1 MMLSDTLPKHELVSV
16 PLFSEL
22 NDTLSTMALDASAA
36 TPVLPEELTFTRKSL
51 VQVIV
56 YVVLF
61 VAAAAGNVPVF
72 VSLLGKR
79 ARKSRIKL
87 MMMHLAVADLIVT
100 FVMIPLEVAWRL
112 TVCWVAGNAMCKIM
126 QILRAFGPYLSSMV
140 LVCISADRYFAVLHP
155 LRVHDARR
163 RGKFMLAAAWYI
175 SLACSLPQALIF
187 RVMEHP
193 EVPGFWQCVTFSS
206 FPSPLHETLYNL
218 FCLLVLYGIPLGA
231 IILAYGRILC
241 EMHRQAKDSRAQEP
255 GVADAAP
262 CARLRLRCSDMRRM
276 QRAQYRTLR
285 LTVVIVLAF
294 FLCWTPYVVMVLWYQ
309 LDAESAKH
317 VDDYLQSS
325 LFMFAVSNSCVNP
338 LVYGSYTGR
347 LNVGRCFSS
356 RCYPAD
362 AVPEEDNRRFS
373 SSLRRFSKRTL
384 QSWFPRTVAPATAV
398 VDPNAEY
405 GDPRAQR
412 CSLCVADA
420 KGMCVFSVDVPC
432 IHDERVS
439 EARSAQVNGIA
450 LNGLASAYD
459 TPLRKNHSL

>member
-1 MMLSDTLPKHELVSV
+1 MVSNDTLSKLISMPI
-16 PLFSEL
+16 FSEL
-22 NDTLSTMALDASAA
+22 NDTSLTMALDASAA
-36 TPVLPEELTFTRKSL
+36 TPALPEELTFTRKSL
-51 VQVIV
+51 IQVIV

-61 VAAAAGNVPVF
+61 MAAAAGNVPVF
-72 VSLLGKR
+72 LSLLGKR

-193 EVPGFWQCVTFSS
+193 EFPGFWQCVTFSS

-231 IILAYGRILC
+231 IILSYGRILC

-262 CARLRLRCSDMRRM
+262 CARFRLRCSDMLRM

-294 FLCWTPYVVMVLWYQ
+294 FFCWTPYVVMVLWYQ
-309 LDAESAKH
+309 FDAESAKD

-362 AVPEEDNRRFS
+362 AVPEEDIRRFS

-384 QSWFPRTVAPATAV
+384 LSWFPRSLVPATTV
-398 VDPNAEY
+398 VDPTAAGY

-412 CSLCVADA
+412 CSLCVADV
-420 KGMCVFSVDVPC
+420 KDMCVFRVDIVC
-432 IHDERVS
+432 MHDERVS
-439 EARSAQVNGIA
+439 EAHSAQVNGLA
-450 LNGLASAYD
+450 MRGLASAYD
-459 TPLRKNHSL
+459 KPLRQNHSL

>member
-1 MMLSDTLPKHELVSV
+1 MVVINPPAELDPLASTLLVS
-16 PLFSEL
+16 L
-22 NDTLSTMALDASAA
+22 NDTSATAAVDPSALPPS
-36 TPVLPEELTFTRKSL
+36 LPEELTFTRKSL
-51 VQVIV
+51 VQVVV
-56 YVVLF
+56 YVLLF
-61 VAAAAGNVPVF
+61 AAAAAGNVPVF
-72 VSLLGKR
+72 LSLLGKR

-112 TVCWVAGNAMCKIM
+112 TVRWVAGNAMCKIM
-126 QILRAFGPYLSSMV
+126 QVLRAFGPYLSSMV

-231 IILAYGRILC
+231 IILSYGRILC
-241 EMHRQAKDSRAQEP
+241 EIHRQAKDSHAQDP
-255 GVADAAP
+255 SQVDTAS
-262 CARLRLRCSDMRRM
+262 CSRMRLRCSDMRRM
-276 QRAQYRTLR
+276 HRAQYRTLR

-294 FLCWTPYVVMVLWYQ
+294 FFCWTPYVVMVLWYQ

-347 LNVGRCFSS
+347 LRLRCCRSPCF
-356 RCYPAD
+356 
-362 AVPEEDNRRFS
+362 PEDRLPEDERRFS

-384 QSWFPRTVAPATAV
+384 QSWIPKTVATAASV
-398 VDPNAEY
+398 GAKADCAALRRECCP
-405 GDPRAQR
+405 
-412 CSLCVADA
+412 LCAADV
-420 KGMCVFSVDVPC
+420 KGMCVFRVDVGC
-432 IHDERVS
+432 THAGRAL
-439 EARSAQVNGIA
+439 EAHSAQ
-450 LNGLASAYD
+450 LNGGGHFTSDSAS
-459 TPLRKNHSL
+459 PLRKNHSL

>member
-1 MMLSDTLPKHELVSV
+1 
-16 PLFSEL
+16 
-22 NDTLSTMALDASAA
+22 
-36 TPVLPEELTFTRKSL
+36 
-51 VQVIV
+51 
-56 YVVLF
+56 
-61 VAAAAGNVPVF
+61 
-72 VSLLGKR
+72 
-79 ARKSRIKL
+79 
-87 MMMHLAVADLIVT
+87 
-100 FVMIPLEVAWRL
+100 
-112 TVCWVAGNAMCKIM
+112 MCKIM
-126 QILRAFGPYLSSMV
+126 
-140 LVCISADRYFAVLHP
+140 
-155 LRVHDARR
+155 
-163 RGKFMLAAAWYI
+163 
-175 SLACSLPQALIF
+175 QALIF

-193 EVPGFWQCVTFSS
+193 EFPGFWQCVTFSS

-231 IILAYGRILC
+231 IILSYGRILC

-294 FLCWTPYVVMVLWYQ
+294 FFCWTPYVVMVLWYQ

-362 AVPEEDNRRFS
+362 AVPDEDNRRFS

-384 QSWFPRTVAPATAV
+384 QSWFPRTVAPATGV
-398 VDPNAEY
+398 VDTTAGF

-412 CSLCVADA
+412 CSLCVADV
-420 KGMCVFSVDVPC
+420 KDVKDVCVFAVDIVC
-432 IHDERVS
+432 MHDERVS
-439 EARSAQVNGIA
+439 EARSAQVNGLA
-450 LNGLASAYD
+450 MSGLAASAYG

>member
-1 MMLSDTLPKHELVSV
+1 MVLIDTLPNHELLSP
-16 PLFSEL
+16 PLYTVL
-22 NDTLSTMALDASAA
+22 NVTSSTVVLDASGA
-36 TPVLPEELTFTRKSL
+36 TSALPEELTFTRKSL

-56 YVVLF
+56 YVLLF

-72 VSLLGKR
+72 LSLLGKR

-87 MMMHLAVADLIVT
+87 MMLHLAVADLIVT

-112 TVCWVAGNAMCKIM
+112 TVRWVAGNAMCKIM
-126 QILRAFGPYLSSMV
+126 QVLRAFGPYLSSMV

-193 EVPGFWQCVTFSS
+193 EVQGFRQCVTFSS
-206 FPSPLHETLYNL
+206 FPSPVHETLYNL
-218 FCLLVLYGIPLGA
+218 FCLLVLYGIPFGA
-231 IILAYGRILC
+231 IIVSYGRILW
-241 EMHRQAKDSRAQEP
+241 EIHRQAKDSHAQEP

-262 CARLRLRCSDMRRM
+262 RARTRLRCTDMQRM

-294 FLCWTPYVVMVLWYQ
+294 FFCWTPYVVMVLWYQ

-347 LNVGRCFSS
+347 LSAGRCFSS
-356 RCYPAD
+356 RCCQAD
-362 AVPEEDNRRFS
+362 VVPGRDDHRRFS

-384 QSWFPRTVAPATAV
+384 HSWVPRTVAAAAAV
-398 VDPNAEY
+398 HPKAEY
-405 GDPRAQR
+405 GALHRQC
-412 CSLCVADA
+412 CSLCVAGAHD
-420 KGMCVFSVDVPC
+420 MCVFSVDVLC
-432 IHDERVS
+432 VHAERAP
-439 EARSAQVNGIA
+439 EARSAH
-450 LNGLASAYD
+450 SARSLRSGHNS
-459 TPLRKNHSL
+459 PLRKNQSL